1 MRSHGGKGSVTV
13 FMSLLLLVLL
23 SFIGSVI
30 VASRAQI
37 SKAYSRG
44 DMDVAMQSIFAEYQ
58 VELLEEFGIF
68 ALESTYESG
77 TYDMNQVLE
86 RLAFYG
92 AEDVEIEVE
101 AVQLLTDNGASA
113 YQEQIVYYM
122 EQKYGLDTIA
132 SYLGITDLWT
142 SQESEGASVN
152 EKIETEES
160 ELAEEVALA
169 ETDLDVEENPLNNI
183 ASLRSTSILNLVIE
197 DTTQISQATIDLDE
211 VASTRVLQTGIGTY
225 SKGESTIDGNKLL
238 LGEYML
244 EQFSYADFSLKNSE
258 NASFDSESDENNP
271 LLYELEYILEGNN
284 SDIKNLESVV
294 NKIILIRTGVN
305 YTCLSASV
313 TKKAEADAMAL
324 AIATAAGVPY
334 LQGILKESLL
344 LAWAY
349 AESVVEVKSLMYG
362 GTLDLIKSEA
372 DWNLELSK
380 LLTFGEESIPSQ
392 EEEKEGG
399 MSYKDYLRMLIY
411 LENGD
416 SLVMRSLDL
425 VEQRIQVALD
435 QEYFQVDYCISK
447 LEIMCSSEVINGYDY
462 VFPAYYAYQ

>member
-1 MRSHGGKGSVTV
+1 M
-13 FMSLLLLVLL
+13 
-23 SFIGSVI
+23 
-30 VASRAQI
+30 
-37 SKAYSRG
+37 
-44 DMDVAMQSIFAEYQ
+44 
-58 VELLEEFGIF
+58 
-68 ALESTYESG
+68 
-77 TYDMNQVLE
+77 
-86 RLAFYG
+86 
-92 AEDVEIEVE
+92 
-101 AVQLLTDNGASA
+101 
-113 YQEQIVYYM
+113 
-122 EQKYGLDTIA
+122 
-132 SYLGITDLWT
+132 
-142 SQESEGASVN
+142 
-152 EKIETEES
+152 
-160 ELAEEVALA
+160 
-169 ETDLDVEENPLNNI
+169 
-183 ASLRSTSILNLVIE
+183 
-197 DTTQISQATIDLDE
+197 
-211 VASTRVLQTGIGTY
+211 
-225 SKGESTIDGNKLL
+225 
-238 LGEYML
+238 
-244 EQFSYADFSLKNSE
+244 KNSE
-258 NASFDSESDENNP
+258 NASFDAESDENNP

-349 AESVVEVKSLMYG
+349 AESVVEVKSLLYG

-447 LEIMCSSEVINGYDY
+447 LEIMCSSEVISGYDY
-462 VFPAYYAYQ
+462 EFPAYYAYQ

>member
-1 MRSHGGKGSVTV
+1 MRNHGCKGSVTV

-44 DMDVAMQSIFAEYQ
+44 NMDVAMNSIFAEYQ

-77 TYDMNQVLE
+77 TYDVDQVIE
-86 RLAFYG
+86 RLEFYG
-92 AEDVEIEVE
+92 AEGMEIEVE

-142 SQESEGASVN
+142 SQESEGLSV
-152 EKIETEES
+152 EQKIEAEEA
-160 ELAEEVALA
+160 ELAEEVAQA
-169 ETDLDVEENPLNNI
+169 ETTLDVEENPLNNI
-183 ASLRSTSILNLVIE
+183 ATLRGTSILNLVIE
-197 DTTQISQATIDLDE
+197 DTTQISQVTIDSDE
-211 VASTRVLQTGIGTY
+211 SVSSRVLQTGTGTY
-225 SKGESTIDGNKLL
+225 SKGDSSIDANQLL

-244 EQFSYADFSLKNSE
+244 EQFSYAEFSAENND
-258 NASFDSESDENNP
+258 NASFDAESDENS
-271 LLYELEYILEGNN
+271 LLKYELEYILEGND

-294 NKIILIRTGVN
+294 HKIILIRTGVN
-305 YTCLSASV
+305 YTCLSTSV

-334 LQGILKESLL
+334 LQSVIKESLL

-349 AESVVEVKSLMYG
+349 AESVVEVKSLLYG
-362 GTLDLIKSEA
+362 GSLDLVKLEA
-372 DWNLELSK
+372 DWNLELSN
-380 LLTFGEESIPSQ
+380 LLTFGEESIQTSQ
-392 EEEKEGG
+392 KEGG

-411 LENGD
+411 LENSD
-416 SLVMRSLDL
+416 NLVMRSLDL
-425 VEQRIQVALD
+425 VEQRVQVALE

-447 LEIMCSSEVINGYDY
+447 LEIVCSSEVIDGYSY
-462 VFPAYYAYQ
+462 EFPAYYAYQ